1 MSQDD
6 LDVIRRWIDAWNG
19 GDIDAWAD
27 LLDPNAEAVTDP
39 SWMEAGPFKGRAA
52 IRKWFGALEES
63 WDGHGKVVLR
73 ELFEVGDNVVA
84 RWDWTARG
92 RASGIEFS
100 LDVTSVNVIEK
111 GKIVRQQY
119 YLDHATALEAVG
131 LEE

>member
-1 MSQDD
+1 MSQDE

-27 LLDPNAEAVTDP
+27 LFDPNAEAITDP

-52 IRKWFGALEES
+52 IREWFEALEES
-63 WDGHGKVVLR
+63 WDRHGKVVLR

-119 YLDHATALEAVG
+119 YLDHATALKAVG
-131 LEE
+131 LSE

>member
-92 RASGIEFS
+92 RASGIGFS

-119 YLDHATALEAVG
+119 YLDHATALKAVG